1 MANNTGRQSHS
12 VGPVP
17 FRRNVEESVRALHRV
32 MLLLTV
38 GQEDETDCN
47 EGYLINEALPGLIKT
62 GKTPTLRLLGSDG
75 SELA

>member
-1 MANNTGRQSHS
+1 M
-12 VGPVP
+12 
-17 FRRNVEESVRALHRV
+17 
-32 MLLLTV
+32 

-47 EGYLINEALPGLIKT
+47 EGYLINEALPGLIKA